1 MNITLGSEFERRIAE
16 KVDTGMYSSAS
27 EVIREG
33 LRILFEKDAV
43 KEVQAQLFKEEVAKG
58 FAQLDAGIKSE
69 RSVLDILQE
78 AQEIHA
84 KKP

>member
-43 KEVQAQLFKEEVAKG
+43 KEMQAQLFKEEVTKG
-58 FAQLDAGIKSE
+58 FMQLDAGQGIND
-69 RSVLDILQE
+69 SVMDIFKE

-84 KKP
+84 KKS

>member
-1 MNITLGSEFERRIAE
+1 MNITLGAEFERRIAE

-33 LRILFEKDAV
+33 LRILFEKDSV
-43 KEVQAQLFKEEVAKG
+43 KELQAQLFKEEIAKG
-58 FAQLDAGIKSE
+58 LVQLDAGMKSD

-78 AQEIHA
+78 AQDIHA
-84 KKP
+84 QKS